1 MENNQT
7 GRSMIEMLGVL
18 AIIAVLTVG
27 GIAGYGKAMRMW
39 NSNLQKEQLTQLFQS
54 LIRLRYDL
62 SHDRQYNERSANIA
76 DILYALNEVPAGMK
90 YNGGLIDK
98 TGNVYSISYG
108 KSCWKSNKDS
118 DEQTCAFLMAF
129 SVRFIKTDSAM
140 APTSED
146 LCVNIANVAKENS
159 KDLRSI
165 QTFLGNKDK
174 NDEENW
180 RGYAQHGEFNAST
193 IITATPMQIL
203 QMCRKC
209 QDHPYCSIQVQLNPN

>member
-18 AIIAVLTVG
+18 AIIGVLSVG

-62 SHDRQYNERSANIA
+62 SHDVQYKEHSGNVAA
-76 DILYALNEVPAGMK
+76 VLYALDEVPSGMK
-90 YNGGLIDK
+90 YNGGLVDK
-98 TGNVYSISYG
+98 TGNTYSVSYG
-108 KSCWKSNKDS
+108 KGCW
-118 DEQTCAFLMAF
+118 QTRKGSEEKTCSFMLAF
-129 SVRFIKTDSAM
+129 SVRFIKTDSAL

-146 LCVNIANVAKENS
+146 LCVNVVNVARENS
-159 KDLRSI
+159 ADIRNI

-180 RGYAQHGEFNAST
+180 RGYAQQVEFTSATLKS
-193 IITATPMQIL
+193 ATPLKIL

-209 QDHPYCSIQVQLNPN
+209 SDHPYCRVQVQLNSN

>member
-1 MENNQT
+1 MNNNQL

-18 AIIAVLTVG
+18 AIIAVLSVG

-62 SHDRQYNERSANIA
+62 SHDRQYDERSGNVAE
-76 DILYALNEVPAGMK
+76 ILYALDEVPAGMK
-90 YNGGLIDK
+90 YNGDIVDK
-98 TGNVYSISYG
+98 TGNRYSIEYG
-108 KSCWKSNKDS
+108 KRCWKSSKDN
-118 DEQTCAFLMAF
+118 DEKTCEFLMAF
-129 SVRFIKTDSAM
+129 AVKFVKTDSAL

-146 LCVNIANVAKENS
+146 LCVNIVNVAKENS

-174 NDEENW
+174 NDDENW
-180 RGYAQHGEFNAST
+180 RGYAQQVEFNYST
-193 IITATPMQIL
+193 IKNATPMQIL

-209 QDHPYCSIQVQLNPN
+209 QDHPYCSVQVQLNPN